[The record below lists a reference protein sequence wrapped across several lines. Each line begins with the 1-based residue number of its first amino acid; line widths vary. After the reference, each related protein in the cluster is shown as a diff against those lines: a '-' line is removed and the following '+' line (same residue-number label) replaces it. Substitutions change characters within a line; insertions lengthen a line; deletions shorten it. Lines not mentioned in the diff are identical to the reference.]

1 MINVEWVLS
10 QKLIEIQ
17 REVKAFWD
25 QGVVEARYKVK
36 TTLVLV
42 GYLTQLFLMLG
53 AGKAAEV
60 IETGF

>member
-25 QGVVEARYKVK
+25 QGVVQARYKVK

-42 GYLTQLFLMLG
+42 GYLTHLFLMLG

-60 IETGF
+60 IEAGF